1 MVLRGAALFGEE
13 YEPAVLALEM
23 RRRKEIAIR
32 TKIAILTKEVIAQSA
47 RFYPRKATLCT
58 PAISKRLRQR
68 MFLQAIMS
76 SRRSM

>member
-47 RFYPRKATLCT
+47 RFYPRKATL
-58 PAISKRLRQR
+58 
-68 MFLQAIMS
+68 
-76 SRRSM
+76 